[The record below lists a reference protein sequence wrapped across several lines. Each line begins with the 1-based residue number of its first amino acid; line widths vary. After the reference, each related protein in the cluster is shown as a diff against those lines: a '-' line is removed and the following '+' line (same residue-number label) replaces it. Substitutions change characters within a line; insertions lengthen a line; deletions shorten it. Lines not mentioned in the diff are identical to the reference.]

1 MSYNRRRRTQQ
12 YSIRRM
18 IIPRL
23 QAKVYS
29 NQWSVRSSS
38 DPTKSY
44 KVSLKSDGEY
54 ECSCPAW
61 IYKRGEKRDCK
72 HIRQIQGSPAGR
84 IAATMKP
91 SAKPQPSK
99 RQRCPECGEDK
110 KLIRDY
116 DTGEVICGSCGF
128 VVKKVPKQL
137 LLR

>member
-1 MSYNRRRRTQQ
+1 MSYRQRRTQQ

-72 HIRQIQGSPAGR
+72 HIQQIKSSPAG
-84 IAATMKP
+84 AVMKP
-91 SAKPQPSK
+91 SPAKPQPSK

-110 KLIRDY
+110 KLLRDY